1 MDTEK
6 DEKIKNKKE
15 KKKEKKETKNNK
27 ELEKLKNELQETNEK
42 ILRLTAEMQNM
53 RRRWDE
59 ERQRLLKYDGEA
71 VIMNMLTIL
80 DNFEHAIKMD
90 DANLTDEV
98 SKFLSGFKMI
108 YSNMY
113 EALHNVGVEEIE
125 CLHQAFDENSM
136 NAVLVESDPNF
147 ANNLVLDVLQKG
159 YKYKDKVIRPAMV
172 KVNQNEEK
180 EGNENES
187 R

>member
-1 MDTEK
+1 
-6 DEKIKNKKE
+6 
-15 KKKEKKETKNNK
+15 
-27 ELEKLKNELQETNEK
+27 
-42 ILRLTAEMQNM
+42 M

-113 EALHNVGVEEIE
+113 EALHNFGVEEIE